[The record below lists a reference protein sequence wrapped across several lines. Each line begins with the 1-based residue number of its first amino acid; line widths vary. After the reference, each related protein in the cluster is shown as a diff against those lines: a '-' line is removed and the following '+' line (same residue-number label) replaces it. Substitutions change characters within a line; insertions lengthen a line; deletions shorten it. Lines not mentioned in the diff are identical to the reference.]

1 MALGAPG
8 SEIFKAFMTEALLL
22 TGLGSAAGFL
32 LGLAFAWGI
41 TRSIGI
47 PLALAPA
54 SFLWA
59 SLLALACG
67 FLFALYPAW
76 KASRQS
82 PMEALRY
89 E

>member
-1 MALGAPG
+1 MAIGAPG
-8 SEIFKAFMTEALLL
+8 REIFKAFMTEALLL
-22 TGLGSAAGFL
+22 TLLGSVCGYAIGI
-32 LGLAFAWGI
+32 AFSKII
-41 TRSIGI
+41 TMSIGI
-47 PLALAPA
+47 PLSLAPM
-54 SFLWA
+54 SFVWA
-59 SLLALACG
+59 TLMALVFG